1 MQTGKMYGKRQ
12 RFSLGSDDD
21 SKGDCMPLGD
31 WTPIQ
36 RFYNVIKQVRFLF
49 LMIVPVVVVASVL
62 LVAVDGGQTQDT
74 IKVSLGE
81 KTGISPVQQI
91 SGCTFGHHSSN
102 LLTIAIAGVLS
113 PSRTLEQYRGLFTY
127 IGRELDMQA
136 TIILKPTYAEIN
148 ALIGGQFVD
157 LGFVCSLA
165 YVEGSQSFDMELLV
179 APQMYGETVYYSYLI
194 VPEESSAQSL
204 ADLRG
209 SSFAF
214 TDPLSNTGRLAPSY
228 HLSLLD
234 ETPVSFF
241 SRYIFTYSHD
251 NSILA
256 VADKLVDAAAVDSL
270 VYQQTIVSNPD
281 IASKTRII
289 ARWGPYGIPP
299 LVVRPALDPQLK
311 QQLQEFFLNLHNS
324 EEGRAILDKMAIDKF
339 VTVSDDIYDSI
350 REMKRE
356 MGR

>member
-1 MQTGKMYGKRQ
+1 MQTGKVYGTRQ
-12 RFSLGSDDD
+12 RSSLGSSND
-21 SKGDCMPLGD
+21 SKGNYMRLRD
-31 WTPIQ
+31 WTPIR
-36 RFYNVIKQVRFLF
+36 RFYNVIKHVRYQF
-49 LMIVPVVVVASVL
+49 LMIVPMVVVASVL
-62 LVAVDGGQTQDT
+62 LLTMDGSQTQDT
-74 IKVSLGE
+74 IKVSLAE

-91 SGCTFGHHSSN
+91 SGCTFGHHSN
-102 LLTIAIAGVLS
+102 EQLTVAIAGVLS
-113 PSRTLEQYRGLFTY
+113 PSKTLQKYQELFTH
-127 IGRELDMQA
+127 IGRELDVQA

-165 YVEGSQSFDMELLV
+165 YVEGNQDFGMELLV
-179 APQMYGETVYYSYLI
+179 VPQMYGETVYYSYLI
-194 VPEESSAQSL
+194 VPEESDAQSL
-204 ADLRG
+204 TDLR
-209 SSFAF
+209 SASFAF
-214 TDPLSNTGRLAPSY
+214 TDPLSNSGRLAPSY

-270 VYQQTIVSNPD
+270 VYQQMIVSNPD
-281 IASKTRII
+281 IASKTRVI

-311 QQLQEFFLNLHNS
+311 QQLREFFLNLHNS
-324 EEGRAILDKMAIDKF
+324 EEGRVILDNMGIDKF
-339 VTVSDDIYDSI
+339 VIVSDDTYDSI
-350 REMKRE
+350 REM
-356 MGR
+356 GW